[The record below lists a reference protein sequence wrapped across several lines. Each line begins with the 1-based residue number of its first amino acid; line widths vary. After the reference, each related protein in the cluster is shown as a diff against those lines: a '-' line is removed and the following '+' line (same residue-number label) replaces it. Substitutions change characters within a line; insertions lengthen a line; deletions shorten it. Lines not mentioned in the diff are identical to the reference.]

1 MKNQRRIP
9 ALLALVTLGVA
20 LSAGT
25 ASADEVLVGISPEA
39 GDATYAWVPQH
50 VPADEV
56 ILVMVDRSG
65 PVAEGVV
72 LLTGGRSMRV
82 GGVESRPFAV
92 TMAYEP
98 AAELVAAR

>member
-1 MKNQRRIP
+1 MKNQRRFP
-9 ALLALVTLGVA
+9 ALLALVTLGMA
-20 LSAGT
+20 LCASS

-50 VPADEV
+50 VPSDEV

-72 LLTGGRSMRV
+72 LLTGGRSMRI

-98 AAELVAAR
+98 AAELVAVR